1 VFNSHSCF
9 VFPSLCSFICLQQVE
24 KKVNEVKA
32 IEQDGVTSSKES
44 VEEGKP
50 KVEESSSPATPVTKP
65 EEVSDVDK
73 QIEPPMAEVEKTDD
87 APVLDVPVEDN
98 TEEKDN
104 IPESHTPAVP
114 QPVADTIKA
123 QSEEKPAVE
132 SVVKEAPEQLAVA
145 SLEKGEEEK
154 AYIVDPPEQIPETPE
169 KLEEPIDALPTKE
182 SEVVRIEEIKSSRV
196 EKPEDAAIEEEEK
209 PREQSEL
216 FEQVEKMYE
225 EVDTNERMEKAKVI
239 DVPEQIPETP
249 EKLEEPLDVLSAKE
263 SEVEGIEEIKSS
275 RVEKPE
281 DAAIEEE
288 EKPREQSELFE
299 QVEIT
304 YEEVDTNKRMEKA
317 KIIDVPEQ
325 ILQTPEKLEEP
336 LNVLPAKESEVVG
349 IEEIENS
356 HVEKPEDAAIEAEEK
371 PREQYELFEQVDK
384 TYEEV
389 DTKERMEKAK
399 IVDVPEQIPETP
411 EKLEEPLDVL
421 PEKKSEVVGTE
432 EIKSSHVESIEVEKP
447 EAAAV
452 EAEEEPREQSELFE
466 QVEKTYEVDS
476 KEKVEGDTD
485 KDTGSSAEKVENTS
499 FLKDKEEEEPSVI
512 RSSEQVRTSQEA
524 LTDLNENEGDFS
536 LSSTDPE
543 KVDAEEKKE
552 LSGAD
557 VIGELSKEAV
567 VEAGKVAEENEAK
580 TLETEEGNGKR
591 NVKPEESTP
600 PVKEKD
606 ADTAEFVE
614 KSFEGRSTGRDVE
627 EENKREHNVKEET
640 PALGGTNKDEHVE
653 GNEAQ
658 VTTVTSKPVEEP
670 QESELQVRN
679 EEAAETGKD
688 KLEKEKVD
696 EIAKSDIQNLEPS
709 VDAGDETKTSQDLP
723 KELPAKSSQKQ
734 SNNIISKVKQSLVKA
749 KKAII
754 GKSPSSKT
762 LSGETKGDI
771 KVK

>member
-1 VFNSHSCF
+1 MATETAISDHTSATDE
-9 VFPSLCSFICLQQVE
+9 QVE

-32 IEQDGVTSSKES
+32 IEHDGVTSSKES
-44 VEEGKP
+44 VEEEKP
-50 KVEESSSPATPVTKP
+50 KVEGSPSPATPVSKP
-65 EEVSDVDK
+65 EEVSEVDK
-73 QIEPPMAEVEKTDD
+73 QIEPPMAEVDKTND
-87 APVLDVPVEDN
+87 APVSDVPVEDN

-114 QPVADTIKA
+114 QPVADTIKV
-123 QSEEKPAVE
+123 QSEEQPAVE
-132 SVVKEAPEQLAVA
+132 SVVKEAPEQLTA

-154 AYIVDPPEQIPETPE
+154 ANIVGLPEQIPETPE
-169 KLEEPIDALPTKE
+169 KLEEPMD
-182 SEVVRIEEIKSSRV
+182 
-196 EKPEDAAIEEEEK
+196 
-209 PREQSEL
+209 
-216 FEQVEKMYE
+216 
-225 EVDTNERMEKAKVI
+225 
-239 DVPEQIPETP
+239 
-249 EKLEEPLDVLSAKE
+249 
-263 SEVEGIEEIKSS
+263 
-275 RVEKPE
+275 
-281 DAAIEEE
+281 
-288 EKPREQSELFE
+288 
-299 QVEIT
+299 
-304 YEEVDTNKRMEKA
+304 
-317 KIIDVPEQ
+317 
-325 ILQTPEKLEEP
+325 
-336 LNVLPAKESEVVG
+336 VLPAKESEVVG
-349 IEEIENS
+349 IEEIKSS
-356 HVEKPEDAAIEAEEK
+356 HVEKPEDAAIEAEEN
-371 PREQYELFEQVDK
+371 PREQSELFEKVEK
-384 TYEEV
+384 TDEEV

-399 IVDVPEQIPETP
+399 IVDVPEQIPEIPEKLGELLEPMDVLPAKESEVVGLEEIKSSHVEKPEAAAIEAEEKPREQSELFEKVEKTYEEVDTKERMEKTKIVDVPEQIPETPEKLEELMDVLPAKESEVVGLEEIKSSHVEKPEAAAIEAEEKPREQSELFEKVEKTYEEVDTKERMEKTKIADVPEQIPETP
-411 EKLEEPLDVL
+411 EKLEEPLNVL
-421 PEKKSEVVGTE
+421 PAKESEVLGTE
-432 EIKSSHVESIEVEKP
+432 EIKSSHVESIKVEKP

-452 EAEEEPREQSELFE
+452 EAKEEPREQSELSE
-466 QVEKTYEVDS
+466 QVEKTYEEVDS

-485 KDTGSSAEKVENTS
+485 KDTVTSAEKVENTS

-512 RSSEQVRTSQEA
+512 RSSEQVQTNQEA
-524 LTDLNENEGDFS
+524 VTDLNENEGDFS
-536 LSSTDPE
+536 LSSNDPE

-580 TLETEEGNGKR
+580 NVETEEGNGKR

-606 ADTAEFVE
+606 ADTAEFIE

-627 EENKREHNVKEET
+627 EENKGEQNVKEET

-653 GNEAQ
+653 ENQAQ

-670 QESELQVRN
+670 KESELQERN

-688 KLEKEKVD
+688 KLDKEKVD
-696 EIAKSDIQNLEPS
+696 EIEKSDVQNLEPS

>member
-1 VFNSHSCF
+1 M
-9 VFPSLCSFICLQQVE
+9 QQVE

-44 VEEGKP
+44 VEEEKP
-50 KVEESSSPATPVTKP
+50 TVEESPSPATPVSKP
-65 EEVSDVDK
+65 EEVSEVDK
-73 QIEPPMAEVEKTDD
+73 QIEPPMAEVEKHDD
-87 APVLDVPVEDN
+87 APVLDVLVEEN

-104 IPESHTPAVP
+104 IPELHTPAVP

-132 SVVKEAPEQLAVA
+132 SVVKEEAPEQLAVA

-154 AYIVDPPEQIPETPE
+154 ANIVNPPEQIPETPE
-169 KLEEPIDALPTKE
+169 KLEELMDVLPEKE
-182 SEVVRIEEIKSSRV
+182 SEVV
-196 EKPEDAAIEEEEK
+196 
-209 PREQSEL
+209 
-216 FEQVEKMYE
+216 
-225 EVDTNERMEKAKVI
+225 
-239 DVPEQIPETP
+239 
-249 EKLEEPLDVLSAKE
+249 
-263 SEVEGIEEIKSS
+263 GIEEIKSS
-275 RVEKPE
+275 RVEKLE
-281 DAAIEEE
+281 DAAIEAE
-288 EKPREQSELFE
+288 EKPREQSKLFE

-304 YEEVDTNKRMEKA
+304 YEEVDTNERMEKA

-325 ILQTPEKLEEP
+325 IPETLEKLEEP
-336 LNVLPAKESEVVG
+336 LDVLPVKESEVVG
-349 IEEIENS
+349 IEEIKNS

-371 PREQYELFEQVDK
+371 PREQFELFEQAEK

-389 DTKERMEKAK
+389 DTKGRMEKA
-399 IVDVPEQIPETP
+399 PEQIPETSV
-411 EKLEEPLDVL
+411 KLEEPLDVL
-421 PEKKSEVVGTE
+421 LEKKLEVVGTE
-432 EIKSSHVESIEVEKP
+432 ELKSSHVESIKVEKP

-466 QVEKTYEVDS
+466 QVEKTYEEVDS

-512 RSSEQVRTSQEA
+512 RSSEQVQTSQEA

-580 TLETEEGNGKR
+580 TVETEKGNGKR

-606 ADTAEFVE
+606 ANTAEFIE

-627 EENKREHNVKEET
+627 EENKGEQNVKEET
-640 PALGGTNKDEHVE
+640 PALGRTNKDEHVE
-653 GNEAQ
+653 ENEAQ
-658 VTTVTSKPVEEP
+658 VTTVTSKPIEEH

-709 VDAGDETKTSQDLP
+709 IDAGDETKTSQDLP